1 MKIDAVLHGKDLRGR
16 PIDQMRDY
24 LTALQAIWRS
34 WRTGEFLD
42 HRGPYCEHFEAPTKE
57 IA

>member
-1 MKIDAVLHGKDLRGR
+1 
-16 PIDQMRDY
+16 MRDY